1 MRKAMGSIMPVLVG
15 WGLLIQVMVG
25 IFVALTFW
33 TDRTL
38 EFWLSYFKEAPIDV
52 PWYLSA
58 LATLVS
64 NGLSVPINVVS
75 EIARLCM

>member
-1 MRKAMGSIMPVLVG
+1 MSRVIPVLVG
-15 WGLLIQVMVG
+15 WVLAMAILVG

-38 EFWLSYFKEAPIDV
+38 DFWLSYFKEMPIDV

-64 NGLSVPINVVS
+64 NGLSIPVNVVS
-75 EIARLCM
+75 EIARLCL